1 MESINLSIK
10 YYKNIS
16 QNWTI
21 WISYFKGPI
30 RFPVQYMKEKTLTK
44 PHHWISGG
52 KKKKIVKA
60 SREKKKILHKRL
72 GTRMVSDFLASI

>member
-1 MESINLSIK
+1 
-10 YYKNIS
+10 
-16 QNWTI
+16 
-21 WISYFKGPI
+21 
-30 RFPVQYMKEKTLTK
+30 MKEKTLTK